1 MEIMRSNSNKD
12 GEYENLSISIGVE
25 VLQSPPLCQTKSGIM
40 QDQESQGTANSHCIS
55 WFLLF

>member
-55 WFLLF
+55 